1 MYSRITSE
9 TNYLYEMVASWGN
22 NYRYTWSSVVTI
34 GLMLHIHAYIC
45 IYTCILHVLSS
56 EVNIYTLE
64 AMWSIYS
71 HTSKMRISSLGCFF
85 MFVIKKN
92 EDILLLMISAIFL
105 FLLIC
110 WNKTSLI
117 FPSQRFLIRSTLH
130 KHVHLH
136 TCGAERIR
144 KPLTW
149 EDEFH

>member
-22 NYRYTWSSVVTI
+22 NYRSVVTI
-34 GLMLHIHAYIC
+34 GLMLHIHTYMHTFVYI
-45 IYTCILHVLSS
+45 HVYYMYYLQKL
-56 EVNIYTLE
+56 IYTLE

-105 FLLIC
+105 FFLIC

-136 TCGAERIR
+136 TCRAERIR